1 MLLLLLILLLLLLL
15 LLLLSTAAAAA
26 AAVVVVV
33 VVVVVVFVRSDIT
46 VLERKVFYFLNT
58 YTYYIFS
65 VSEYHLRLVFDLK
78 IYIDNK

>member
-26 AAVVVVV
+26 

>member
-26 AAVVVVV
+26 AAAAV

-65 VSEYHLRLVFDLK
+65 VSECHLRLVFDLK